1 MMKNIKIILTVLA
14 LLLGTV
20 TFAAFSE
27 PACDP
32 TGPGGPGACNTAEP
46 VNISSTAQA
55 KTGLLGLGGL
65 LLNLVGNLSFGT
77 PAPAGQFLTTDTTGR
92 AIWSV
97 PAGGTGGPGDTL
109 WGGSLTD
116 AIYSRN
122 SGLVGIGT
130 QTPNSKLTVTGGD
143 INITSANRGLIST
156 VTGDANWASIIPR
169 NLTTGNMILTPA
181 IAGGQQRDVVIGA
194 GKLCLGGVCL
204 GAWPAGGTGGSI
216 PDDMPRNCR
225 RLQGRTVGDSGS
237 KACGRVGKSCLMA
250 RKDGFFQ
257 QSWDAEVSCGEPL
270 GNGCSRTG
278 AGDYCQI
285 CCDTFESYPLL

>member
-77 PAPAGQFLTTDTTGR
+77 PAPAGQFLTTDSTGR

-97 PAGGTGGPGDTL
+97 PAGGGGSGDTL
-109 WGGSLTD
+109 WGGST
-116 AIYSRN
+116 AAGIYN
-122 SGLVGIGT
+122 LGFGLVGTGT

-143 INITSANRGLIST
+143 INITSPGKALIAT
-156 VTGDANWASIIPR
+156 VAGDTNWASIVPR
-169 NLTTGNMILTPA
+169 HQTTGNIVLTPA
-181 IAGGQQRDVVIGA
+181 TAGGQQRDVVINA
-194 GKLCLGGVCL
+194 GKLCLGTDCRA
-204 GAWPAGGTGGSI
+204 AWPAGGTAPAATPDRFGGMYSQTIANLTCPAPNPYTGDCSCPSGYATRSI
-216 PDDMPRNCR
+216 VA
-225 RLQGRTVGDSGS
+225 VGGGYSPIFD
-237 KACGRVGKSCLMA
+237 LPYM
-250 RKDGFFQ
+250 
-257 QSWDAEVSCGEPL
+257 
-270 GNGCSRTG
+270 TY
-278 AGDYCQI
+278 YCYYI
-285 CCDTFESYPLL
+285 GPHL